1 MQKKSSIHPSKY
13 WIYYAIKLSCKKDD
27 DDCLMIFTTSFPLKT
42 RITLSTTTTAAIHC
56 YLAIAT
62 HLHPTDSIRIFFF
75 FWWWKNKE
83 RTKMKE
89 NLNTFLYPRKEMWV
103 SFVRLCC
110 WMKST
115 KRNKNNNN
123 MTWMGEKNEIQYPL
137 EWYKEKKQTE

>member
-56 YLAIAT
+56 YLAIAP

-83 RTKMKE
+83 RNERKSKYIFISQKKKCEFHLCCVEWNQPNETKTTTTTTWHEWEKKMKF
-89 NLNTFLYPRKEMWV
+89 NTP
-103 SFVRLCC
+103 
-110 WMKST
+110 
-115 KRNKNNNN
+115 
-123 MTWMGEKNEIQYPL
+123 
-137 EWYKEKKQTE
+137 